1 MKRIFLLLSIVLY
14 ILTLPL
20 TVRPAMTVS
29 ADSTAFARA
38 NSREAY
44 FFLEKDL
51 ATSVFTVPYTYCV
64 EILGDDG
71 DWYYASYGSNTG
83 IYKELKGYCRKK
95 DFTPVDGRP
104 DVTFLYKTIT
114 VTYKSGDSS
123 SSLPVL
129 NEINVEAAFYGN
141 FYSGATA
148 YSYVYAQGSFGYIKG
163 ANDDYPLNLPEEE
176 PPPETPTTQAPK
188 QSVNFGLITALVICA
203 LAALALIMLYYTS
216 RKKSRS
222 DG

>member
-1 MKRIFLLLSIVLY
+1 MLY
-14 ILTLPL
+14 IFILPFS
-20 TVRPAMTVS
+20 VRPATTVL
-29 ADSTAFARA
+29 ADGNSYARA

-51 ATSVFTVPYTYCV
+51 STSVFTVPYTYCV

-83 IYKELKGYCRKK
+83 VYKELKGYCRKK
-95 DFTPVDGRP
+95 DFTLVDGRP

-129 NEINVEAAFYGN
+129 NEINVEAASYGN

-163 ANDDYPLNLPEEE
+163 ANDDYPLNLPEED
-176 PPPETPTTQAPK
+176 PPTETPTDQPPK
-188 QSVNFGLITALVICA
+188 PKGNFWLL
-203 LAALALIMLYYTS
+203 YTS
-216 RKKSRS
+216 TSPR
-222 DG
+222 D